1 MSEDLQALLDDSEDT
16 QLTEFIDEY
25 NKSEDIKKVSMVSS
39 NMRSK
44 LQSIRKFCAQK
55 LTDLGKLLGIP
66 RIEDEIIP
74 FITDL
79 ILNYEDDGE
88 VLSEFSNQLLNLLII
103 LKKNK
108 IFSFIG
114 IRSLEILAGND
125 DETVRQTSIK
135 NILKLID
142 LLDEDLISSEIFPL
156 MKRLI
161 DNDLKTKMS
170 CCYLFPA
177 VYSKLKD
184 PSVKKELLQVYYDIS
199 QEDPPSVRR
208 AAADNIK
215 YFCQVDDP
223 EVISLLIKLYNKFIN
238 DKVDIVKIHTIEST
252 KSLLEKIN
260 PDMKEP
266 PAPEQNKENEINT
279 EEAASKEPKGRN
291 AREKLV
297 FSFTTSMVKE
307 KAWRVKYA
315 AAECISQI
323 CDDFTNV
330 FFETNFVPLLLIF
343 LKDKEAEVK
352 CGVLNCFDKY
362 FEYLSLE
369 KFKEQF
375 LSIFTTLSTDTNLH
389 VRSVFACTIL
399 KCIPFFKKDEQL
411 MTTNIMPMLTKLL
424 KDEIVEVQYAAIEHL
439 DKIISLSNDDVDIT
453 NKYIIPIIQEGM
465 QNKKW
470 RFRYLVAENLGKVVG
485 KLSKDKLMTSFFPII
500 IQLFSDHA
508 SEIRKETWKIIEE
521 IEKNVYKNFIYEKI
535 WEIQKEKLSSKN
547 YILRIASMKS
557 IDYFKQ
563 YYQKDFLK
571 DEIIPYIIEC
581 AKKDKV
587 PNVKFSSCEVLASL
601 VNYLGKDEKVKKI
614 EEEYISSLTNDKDED
629 VAFFSKKAIQD
640 LKN

>member
-16 QLTEFIDEY
+16 QLMEFTDEY
-25 NKSEDIKKVSMVSS
+25 NKSDDIKKVSMVTT

-44 LQSIRKFCAQK
+44 LQGIRLFCAKK
-55 LTDLGKLLGIP
+55 LTDLGKLLGIS

-103 LKKNK
+103 LKNNK

-125 DETVRQTSIK
+125 DETVRVTSIK
-135 NILKLID
+135 NILELIK
-142 LLDEDLISSEIFPL
+142 LLDEELISNEIFPL

-215 YFCQVDDP
+215 FFCQVDDP
-223 EVISLLIKLYNKFIN
+223 EVINLLIKLYNKFIV
-238 DKVDIVKIHTIEST
+238 DKVDIVKIHTIEAT
-252 KSLLEKIN
+252 KNLLQKI
-260 PDMKEP
+260 K
-266 PAPEQNKENEINT
+266 PEEIKENPQPLENST
-279 EEAASKEPKGRN
+279 GLPPLPSDEQPKN
-291 AREKLV
+291 PKEKLV
-297 FSFTTSMVKE
+297 FSFTTSMSKE

-323 CDDFTNV
+323 CDDFTSG
-330 FFETNFVPLLLIF
+330 FFEINFVPLLLIF
-343 LKDKEAEVK
+343 LKDKEPEVK
-352 CGVLNCFDKY
+352 CAVLNYFDKY
-362 FEYLSLE
+362 FMYLSLD

-375 LSIFTTLSTDTNLH
+375 LTIFTALSTDTNLH

-411 MTTNIMPMLTKLL
+411 MTNNIMPMLTKLL

-439 DKIISLSNDDVDIT
+439 DEIILLSNNSDNDI
-453 NKYIIPIIQEGM
+453 NEKYILPIIQEGM
-465 QNKKW
+465 TNKKW
-470 RFRYLVAENLGKVVG
+470 RFRFLVAENLAKVVG
-485 KLSKDKLMTSFFPII
+485 LLSKDKLMKTFFPII
-500 IQLFSDHA
+500 KQLFSDHA
-508 SEIRKETWKIIEE
+508 AEIRKETWKIIEE
-521 IEKNVYKNFIYEKI
+521 IEKKVYKNFIYENI
-535 WEIQKEKLSSKN
+535 WEIQKEKMGSKN

-557 IDYFKQ
+557 ID
-563 YYQKDFLK
+563 FLK
-571 DEIIPYIIEC
+571 DYYPKNDLKNVIIPFLVEN
-581 AKKDKV
+581 AKKEKI
-587 PNVKFSSCEVLASL
+587 PNVKFSYCEVLASL
-601 VNYLGKDEKVKKI
+601 VNYLGREDKTKKI
-614 EEEYISSLTNDKDED
+614 CEEFISSLTNDKDED
-629 VAFFSKKAIQD
+629 VAFFSKKAID
-640 LKN
+640 ELKN

>member
-1 MSEDLQALLDDSEDT
+1 MSEDLQALLDDSEET
-16 QLTEFIDEY
+16 QLIEFIEEY
-25 NKSEDIKKVSMVSS
+25 NKSEDIKKVSMVTT

-44 LQSIRKFCAQK
+44 VQSIRVFCAKK
-55 LTDLGKLLGIP
+55 LSDLGKLLGVA

-88 VLSEFSNQLLNLLII
+88 VLSEFSNQLLNLLIT
-103 LKKNK
+103 LKKNN

-125 DETVRQTSIK
+125 DEIVRQTSIK
-135 NILKLID
+135 NLLKLID
-142 LLDEDLISSEIFPL
+142 LLNDDLITNEIFPL

-184 PSVKKELLQVYYDIS
+184 KSVKKELLQVYYDIS

-215 YFCQVDDP
+215 NFCKVNDP
-223 EVISLLIKLYNKFIN
+223 EVLSLLIRLYNKFIV

-252 KSLLEKIN
+252 KSLIEKLNQNDIKISQPEEQKEEEN
-260 PDMKEP
+260 PK
-266 PAPEQNKENEINT
+266 T
-279 EEAASKEPKGRN
+279 E
-291 AREKLV
+291 REKLIL
-297 FSFTTSMVKE
+297 SFTTSMSKE

-323 CDDFTNV
+323 CSEFDSA
-330 FFETNFVPLLLIF
+330 FFEINFVPLLLIF

-352 CGVLNCFDKY
+352 CGVLNFFDKY

-375 LSIFTTLSTDTNLH
+375 LPIFNGLLTDTNLH
-389 VRSVFACTIL
+389 VRSVFACTLL
-399 KCIPFFKKDEQL
+399 KCIPFFRKEEAL
-411 MTTNIMPMLTKLL
+411 MNDHIMPMLTKLL
-424 KDEIVEVQYAAIEHL
+424 KDEIVEVQYATIEHL
-439 DKIISLSNDDVDIT
+439 DKIILLSNPENDIN
-453 NKYIIPIIQEGM
+453 NKYILPIIKEGM
-465 QNKKW
+465 TNKKW
-470 RFRYLVAENLGKVVG
+470 RFRYLVAENLAKVVG
-485 KLSKDKLMTSFFPII
+485 MLNKDKLMNEFFDII
-500 IQLFSDHA
+500 TQLFNDHA
-508 SEIRKETWKIIEE
+508 DEIRKETWKICEE
-521 IEKNVYKNFIYEKI
+521 IENKVYPGFIREKI
-535 WEIQKEKLSSKN
+535 WELQKQKFGSKN

-557 IDYFKQ
+557 IDYLKK
-563 YYQKDFLK
+563 YYKKNELV
-571 DEIIPYIIEC
+571 DEIIPQIIEM

-587 PNVKFSSCEVLASL
+587 PNVKFSACEVLASL
-601 VNYLGKDEKVKKI
+601 VNFLGKEPKIKKI
-614 EEEYISSLTNDKDED
+614 SEEYISSLKDDKDED
-629 VAFFSKKAIQD
+629 VVFFSQKAIQE

>member
-1 MSEDLQALLDDSEDT
+1 MSEDLQALLDDSEET
-16 QLTEFIDEY
+16 QLIEFKEEY
-25 NKSEDIKKVSMVSS
+25 NKSEDIKKVSMVTT

-44 LQSIRKFCAQK
+44 IQSIRLFCAK
-55 LTDLGKLLGIP
+55 KFSDLGKLLGP
-66 RIEDEIIP
+66 ARIEDEIIP

-88 VLSEFSNQLLNLLII
+88 VLSEFSNQLLNLLIT
-103 LKKNK
+103 LKKNN

-125 DETVRQTSIK
+125 DEIVRQTSIK
-135 NILKLID
+135 NLLKLID
-142 LLDEDLISSEIFPL
+142 LLNDDLITNEIFPL

-184 PSVKKELLQVYYDIS
+184 KSVKKELLQVYYDIS

-215 YFCQVDDP
+215 NFCKVNDP
-223 EVISLLIKLYNKFIN
+223 EVLSLLIRLYNKFIV

-252 KSLLEKIN
+252 KSLIEKLNQNDIKISQPEEQKEEEN
-260 PDMKEP
+260 PK
-266 PAPEQNKENEINT
+266 T
-279 EEAASKEPKGRN
+279 E
-291 AREKLV
+291 REKLIL
-297 FSFTTSMVKE
+297 SFTTSMSKE

-323 CDDFTNV
+323 CSEFDSA
-330 FFETNFVPLLLIF
+330 FFEINFVPLLLIF

-352 CGVLNCFDKY
+352 CGVLNFFDKY

-375 LSIFTTLSTDTNLH
+375 LPMFNGLLTDTNLH
-389 VRSVFACTIL
+389 VRSVFACTLL
-399 KCIPFFKKDEQL
+399 KCIPFFRKEEAL
-411 MTTNIMPMLTKLL
+411 MNDHIMPMLTKLL
-424 KDEIVEVQYAAIEHL
+424 KDEIVEVQYATIEHL
-439 DKIISLSNDDVDIT
+439 DKIILLSNPENDIN
-453 NKYIIPIIQEGM
+453 NKYILPIIKEGM
-465 QNKKW
+465 TNKKW
-470 RFRYLVAENLGKVVG
+470 RFRYLVAENLAKVVG
-485 KLSKDKLMTSFFPII
+485 MLNKDKLMNEFFDII
-500 IQLFSDHA
+500 TQLFNDHA
-508 SEIRKETWKIIEE
+508 DEIRKETWKICEE
-521 IEKNVYKNFIYEKI
+521 IENKVYPGFIREKI
-535 WEIQKEKLSSKN
+535 WELQKQKFGSKN

-557 IDYFKQ
+557 IDYLKK
-563 YYQKDFLK
+563 YYKKNELI
-571 DEIIPYIIEC
+571 DEIIPQIIEM

-587 PNVKFSSCEVLASL
+587 PNVKFSACEVLASL
-601 VNYLGKDEKVKKI
+601 VNFLGKEPKIKKI
-614 EEEYISSLTNDKDED
+614 SEEYISSLKDDKDED
-629 VAFFSKKAIQD
+629 VVFFSQKAIQE

>member
-1 MSEDLQALLDDSEDT
+1 MSEDLQALLDDSEET
-16 QLTEFIDEY
+16 QLIEFIEEY
-25 NKSEDIKKVSMVSS
+25 NKSEDIKKVSMVTT

-44 LQSIRKFCAQK
+44 VQSIRVFCAKK
-55 LTDLGKLLGIP
+55 LSDLGKLLGVA

-88 VLSEFSNQLLNLLII
+88 VLSEFSNQLLNLLIT
-103 LKKNK
+103 LKKNN

-125 DETVRQTSIK
+125 DEIVRQTSIK
-135 NILKLID
+135 NLLKLID
-142 LLDEDLISSEIFPL
+142 LLNDDLITNEIFPL

-184 PSVKKELLQVYYDIS
+184 KSVKKELLQVYYDIS

-215 YFCQVDDP
+215 NFCKVNDP
-223 EVISLLIKLYNKFIN
+223 EVLSLLIRLYNKFIV

-252 KSLLEKIN
+252 KSLIEKLNQNDIKISQPEEQKEEEN
-260 PDMKEP
+260 PK
-266 PAPEQNKENEINT
+266 T
-279 EEAASKEPKGRN
+279 E
-291 AREKLV
+291 REKLIL
-297 FSFTTSMVKE
+297 SFTTSMSKE

-323 CDDFTNV
+323 CSEFDSA
-330 FFETNFVPLLLIF
+330 FFEINFVPLLLIF

-352 CGVLNCFDKY
+352 CGVLNFFDKY

-375 LSIFTTLSTDTNLH
+375 LPMFNGLLTDTNLH
-389 VRSVFACTIL
+389 VRSVFACTLL
-399 KCIPFFKKDEQL
+399 KCIPFFRKEEAL
-411 MTTNIMPMLTKLL
+411 MNDHIMPMLTKLL
-424 KDEIVEVQYAAIEHL
+424 KDEIVEVQYATIEHL
-439 DKIISLSNDDVDIT
+439 DKIILLSNPENDIN
-453 NKYIIPIIQEGM
+453 NKYILPIIKEGM
-465 QNKKW
+465 TNKKW
-470 RFRYLVAENLGKVVG
+470 RFRYLVAENLAKVVG
-485 KLSKDKLMTSFFPII
+485 MLNKDKLMNEFFDII
-500 IQLFSDHA
+500 TQLFNDHA
-508 SEIRKETWKIIEE
+508 DEIRKETWKICEE
-521 IEKNVYKNFIYEKI
+521 IENKVYPGFIREKI
-535 WEIQKEKLSSKN
+535 WELQKQKFGSKN

-557 IDYFKQ
+557 IDYLKK
-563 YYQKDFLK
+563 YYKKNELV
-571 DEIIPYIIEC
+571 DEIIPQIIEM

-587 PNVKFSSCEVLASL
+587 PNVKFSACEVLASL
-601 VNYLGKDEKVKKI
+601 VNFLGKEPKIKKI
-614 EEEYISSLTNDKDED
+614 SEEYISSLKDDKDED
-629 VAFFSKKAIQD
+629 VVFFSQKAIQEI
-640 LKN
+640 KN

>member
-16 QLTEFIDEY
+16 QLMEFTDEY
-25 NKSEDIKKVSMVSS
+25 NKSDDIKKVSMVTT

-44 LQSIRKFCAQK
+44 LQGIRLFCAKK
-55 LTDLGKLLGIP
+55 LTDLGKLLGIS

-103 LKKNK
+103 LKNNK

-125 DETVRQTSIK
+125 DETVRVTSIK
-135 NILKLID
+135 NILELIK
-142 LLDEDLISSEIFPL
+142 LLDEELISNEIFPL

-223 EVISLLIKLYNKFIN
+223 EVINLLIKLYNKFIV
-238 DKVDIVKIHTIEST
+238 DKVDIVKIHTIEAT
-252 KSLLEKIN
+252 KNLLQKIK
-260 PDMKEP
+260 PEEIKEP
-266 PAPEQNKENEINT
+266 PQPLENSTGLPPLPSEEQ
-279 EEAASKEPKGRN
+279 PKN
-291 AREKLV
+291 PKEKLV
-297 FSFTTSMVKE
+297 FSFTTSMSKE

-323 CDDFTNV
+323 CDDFTSG
-330 FFETNFVPLLLIF
+330 FFEINFVPLLLIF
-343 LKDKEAEVK
+343 LKDKEPEVK
-352 CGVLNCFDKY
+352 CAVLNYFDKY
-362 FEYLSLE
+362 FMYLSLD

-375 LSIFTTLSTDTNLH
+375 LTIFTALSTDTNLH

-411 MTTNIMPMLTKLL
+411 MTNNIMPMLTKLL

-439 DKIISLSNDDVDIT
+439 DEIILLSNNSDNDI
-453 NKYIIPIIQEGM
+453 NEKYILPIIQEGM
-465 QNKKW
+465 TNKKW
-470 RFRYLVAENLGKVVG
+470 RFRFLVAENLAKVVG
-485 KLSKDKLMTSFFPII
+485 LLSKEKLMNTFFPII
-500 IQLFSDHA
+500 KQLFSDHA
-508 SEIRKETWKIIEE
+508 AEIRKETWKILEE
-521 IEKNVYKNFIYEKI
+521 IEKKVYKNFIYENI
-535 WEIQKEKLSSKN
+535 WEIQKEKMGSKN

-557 IDYFKQ
+557 IDYLKE
-563 YYQKDFLK
+563 YYPKNDLK
-571 DEIIPYIIEC
+571 NVIIPFLVEN
-581 AKKDKV
+581 AKKEKI
-587 PNVKFSSCEVLASL
+587 PNVKFSYCEVLASL
-601 VNYLGKDEKVKKI
+601 VNYIGREDKTKKI
-614 EEEYISSLTNDKDED
+614 CEEFISSLTNDKDED
-629 VAFFSKKAIQD
+629 VAFFSKKAMD
-640 LKN
+640 ELKN